1 MTMLAK
7 ARQNRVIAITLKA
20 ELAKRKAAAEQPVFR
35 SRRQA
40 DNLDYAPIALRK
52 SA

>member
-1 MTMLAK
+1 MTLLAK
-7 ARQNRVIAITLKA
+7 ARQNRVIALALKA
-20 ELAKRKAAAEQPVFR
+20 ELAKRKAAAAQPVFR

-40 DNLDYAPIALRK
+40 DNLDYPPMSLRK

>member
-1 MTMLAK
+1 MTILAK
-7 ARQNRVIAITLKA
+7 ARQNRVIALALKA

-40 DNLDYAPIALRK
+40 DNLDHAPIGFRK